1 MSLLSETLKTAEPLN
16 SVVFIHD
23 YVQLTFQELV
33 LSIYGRFSVLGSGD
47 EAVSTG
53 EEGFCDAVVGLI
65 ENRVVDVEESAEQL
79 DLLFDSG
86 RRISMMLAD
95 EEGPESF
102 ALNQPR
108 GSTVVG

>member
-1 MSLLSETLKTAEPLN
+1 MSLLRETLKTAAPLN

-23 YVQLTFQELV
+23 YVQLTFQEV
-33 LSIYGRFSVLGSGD
+33 TLSIYCPFSLVGPGD
-47 EAVSTG
+47 DAVSRG
-53 EEGFCDAVVGLI
+53 DKCFCDAVVGLI
-65 ENRVVDVEESAEQL
+65 EDRVVDVEESAEQL

-102 ALNQPR
+102 ALFQPR
-108 GSTVVG
+108 RPTVVG